1 MKLEAGTSIGPYR
14 IVSELGRGGMA
25 TVYKAHQAAL
35 ARYVAIKV
43 LPEFFA
49 TEPGFKERFQQEAV
63 AVANLRHPNIPAVFD
78 YGETDGIT
86 YIVTEF
92 VDGGTLTEQLGK
104 PLPLE
109 YAIEV
114 LTPLAGAL
122 DYAHSRGVLHRD
134 IKPSNVLLEHDG
146 TPILSDFGLAKMMTG
161 SPKGLTQSGMIVGT
175 PEYMAPEQCA
185 GTPDLTPAAD
195 LYALGVVA
203 YEMLT
208 GRPPFIADTP
218 VAVIMAQINNTLPP
232 PRQLNPDISE
242 PVEKVLLKALA
253 KEPKDRYRTCQIFIR
268 ELSEAASAKVAAS
281 AAPAVSAASAA
292 PPGPAAPVAPSSPPI
307 SAPPPPSYGPP
318 TPPPQPT
325 PVPPAFTQPN
335 YSAPP
340 SPWPPYQAPASQ
352 TPYQSPSTP
361 APWQAAPTP
370 APYQRSMGT
379 GVMAPVASGS
389 GSTARLWLI
398 VLLAA
403 SVVLLALSALL
414 WVFGMIGSSDS
425 STLTTAIVLFVISL
439 VLAVPPGIALIGVAQ
454 RRPWGTV
461 MSYISAGLLCLTCAG
476 LLLGVPIALL
486 AYANRGQ
493 AHSSN

>member
-1 MKLEAGTSIGPYR
+1 MKLEAGTTIGPYR
-14 IVSELGRGGMA
+14 VVSELGRGGMA

-78 YGETDGIT
+78 YGETDGVT
-86 YIVTEF
+86 YIVSEF

-104 PLPLE
+104 PLPVE
-109 YAIEV
+109 YAIEL

-134 IKPSNVLLEHDG
+134 VKPSNVLLEHDG

-161 SPKGLTQSGMIVGT
+161 SQKGLTQSGMIVGT
-175 PEYMAPEQCA
+175 PEYMAPEQCEGA
-185 GTPDLTPAAD
+185 PDLTPAAD
-195 LYALGVVA
+195 LYALAVVA

-208 GRPPFIADTP
+208 GRPPFTAETP

-232 PRQLNPDISE
+232 PRQLNPELSE
-242 PVEKVLLKALA
+242 AVEKVLLKALA

-268 ELSEAASAKVAAS
+268 ELAEAARARVVAT
-281 AAPAVSAASAA
+281 AAPAAPAACTATAAA
-292 PPGPAAPVAPSSPPI
+292 PPAQSSSGPPV

-318 TPPPQPT
+318 TPPPQPA

-335 YSAPP
+335 YAAPP
-340 SPWPPYQAPASQ
+340 SPWPPYQAPAPRS
-352 TPYQSPSTP
+352 PYQAPAAPPPWQPPSTP
-361 APWQAAPTP
+361 AP
-370 APYQRSMGT
+370 YQPSMAT
-379 GVMAPVASGS
+379 GPMAPVTAGPGGS
-389 GSTARLWLI
+389 GRTWLI

-403 SVVLLALSALL
+403 SVVLLLMSALL
-414 WVFGMIGSSDS
+414 WVLGMIGSNGDET
-425 STLTTAIVLFVISL
+425 TLTTALVLFVMSL
-439 VLAVPPGIALIGVAQ
+439 VIAVPPGIALIGVA
-454 RRPWGTV
+454 RRRSWGTL
-461 MSYISAGLLCLTCAG
+461 MSYISAALLCLTCAG
-476 LLLGVPIALL
+476 LLLGVPIAIL
-486 AYANRGQ
+486 AYRTR
-493 AHSSN
+493 S